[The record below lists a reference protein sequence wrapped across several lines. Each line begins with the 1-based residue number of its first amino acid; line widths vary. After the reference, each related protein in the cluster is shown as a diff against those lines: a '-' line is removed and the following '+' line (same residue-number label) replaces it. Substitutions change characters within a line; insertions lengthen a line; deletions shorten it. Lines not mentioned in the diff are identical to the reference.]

1 MVAVAVVLER
11 LTNDVHNAPNHRT
24 HLTRIVLNSLHNYEM
39 DIPYRGTWWTLAD
52 SMLRINS
59 RDWFDKLEL
68 KVWAHSVDIWRWL
81 RSIFNQFRQFGIE
94 KFSLSSK
101 TIYRNSVH
109 WEQSSII
116 GDLCIMIH
124 EHLPPIVF
132 CTGLWRYWV
141 LWSSEWHCEWFTM
154 SGELLEFH
162 SSCGSSSMVSFYIHK
177 YHLKTF
183 KQFVARLW

>member
-109 WEQSSII
+109 WEQSSTI
-116 GDLCIMIH
+116 GDLCIMNIYLQLFSVQVYDDIEFYDLRNDIANDSQCRANCSNSIPH
-124 EHLPPIVF
+124 ADPV
-132 CTGLWRYWV
+132 R
-141 LWSSEWHCEWFTM
+141 WFLFIYTN
-154 SGELLEFH
+154 
-162 SSCGSSSMVSFYIHK
+162 I
-177 YHLKTF
+177 T
-183 KQFVARLW
+183 